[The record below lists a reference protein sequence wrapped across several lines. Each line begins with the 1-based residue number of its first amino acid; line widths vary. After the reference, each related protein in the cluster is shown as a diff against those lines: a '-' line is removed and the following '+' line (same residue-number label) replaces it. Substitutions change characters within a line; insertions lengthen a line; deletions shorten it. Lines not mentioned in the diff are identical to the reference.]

1 MAMTEE
7 TVNDLHDAVEID
19 NEIEAWPEPVPSTCI
34 DDAVRDLLAHVHLNE
49 DYGWLEVLWLLHSMD
64 YQLWSKSP
72 RLIIT
77 APMKGCGKSTNLDVL
92 NAMADKAIQSGS
104 CSPAAYVAY
113 AARECQVFFI
123 DEADLSFGKHGNTD
137 MTRCLNTGYERGKPH
152 RKTEPRGNQHVPVC
166 LPVYSSAVLA
176 GIALETKME
185 DATLDRSIII
195 KMDMAKKSQLLE
207 PYKPK
212 KHEAKFLEH
221 GRKLKRWMIDK
232 REAIA
237 SQEPRFL
244 PMDNFRLEDNFE
256 PLLCIA
262 QIHSEELADRVRR
275 IAKELDSNGSYE
287 NVSLKA
293 VADLHRWY
301 QLRRNNMKPE
311 WSYNICDKGIGPEA
325 AVKAL
330 IDLHSMDVDGEKP
343 WENFHPE
350 RFESAR
356 HIQAREL
363 TALLKDVRVPKVSIR
378 AGQSAYAY
386 RWQDIERVYYQY
398 FDDQQAEYVP
408 GLDEL
413 EEVYEFK
420 NAYAEASQR
429 SSVVD
434 VVGSLE
440 EVPPF

>member
-1 MAMTEE
+1 MITEI
-7 TVNDLHDAVEID
+7 VNDSDDVEEIE
-19 NEIEAWPEPVPSTCI
+19 NEIEPWPDPVPSTCI
-34 DDAVRDLLAHVHLNE
+34 DDAVKDLLTHVHLNE

-64 YQLWSKSP
+64 YHIWNKTP
-72 RLIIT
+72 RLVIT
-77 APMKGCGKSTNLDVL
+77 APMKGCGKSTNLDVMV
-92 NAMADKAIQSGS
+92 AMSDKAIDAGS
-104 CSPAAYVAY
+104 CTPAAYVAY
-113 AARECQVFFI
+113 ASRESQVFFI
-123 DEADLSFGKHGNTD
+123 DEADLSFGKGGNPE

-166 LPVYSSAVLA
+166 KPVYSPAVLA

-195 KMDMAKKSQLLE
+195 KMDMAKKHQLPD

-212 KHEAKFLEH
+212 KHEYKFREH
-221 GRKLKRWMIDK
+221 GRKLKRWLMDN

-237 SQEPRFL
+237 SEEPRFL

-287 NVSLKA
+287 NLSLKA

-301 QLRRNNMKPE
+301 RLHRDNLKPE
-311 WSYNICDKGIGPEA
+311 WSFNICDKGIGPEA
-325 AVKAL
+325 AKKAL
-330 IDLHSMDVDGEKP
+330 IDLHSMDADGEKP
-343 WENFHPE
+343 WENFHPD
-350 RFESAR
+350 RHESAR

-363 TALLKDVRVPKVSIR
+363 TRLLKDVGVPKVSIR
-378 AGQSAYAY
+378 AGQSIYAY
-386 RWQDIERVYYQY
+386 RWEDVERVYHQY
-398 FDDQQAEYVP
+398 FDDEQPEYVP

-413 EEVYEFK
+413 GDVYEFK

-429 SSVVD
+429 SSVVG